1 MWGSL
6 GVLFVLVE
14 KHGRLKKQTVDLLCH
29 ICDILPRFR
38 GYKRIFDLRKH
49 RRLSLALAQSY
60 LDIIGLCMA
69 IRETLASQVQVPVK
83 KFSRPILRDV

>member
-14 KHGRLKKQTVDLLCH
+14 KHGKFTKQTVDLLCH
-29 ICDILPRFR
+29 ICDILPQFR
-38 GYKRIFDLRKH
+38 GYRRIFDLRKH
-49 RRLSLALAQSY
+49 RRLSLALAESY

-69 IRETLASQVQVPVK
+69 IREILASQVQVPV
-83 KFSRPILRDV
+83 RPILRDV